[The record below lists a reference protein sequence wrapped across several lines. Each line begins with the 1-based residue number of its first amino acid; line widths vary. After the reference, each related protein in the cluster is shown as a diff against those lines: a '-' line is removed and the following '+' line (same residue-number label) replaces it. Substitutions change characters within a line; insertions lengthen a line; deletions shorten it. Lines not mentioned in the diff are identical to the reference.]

1 MGLQI
6 PMVMPI
12 QVQRFAPKSND
23 LTRKNLKDRDGSLK
37 FSRQN
42 KICKVQN
49 LFTPCIGSNEC
60 AQLTRRNQFRGMSV
74 MHASICIGCRI
85 WHHNTALQFLRN
97 TWIFYI
103 DAFLHHLGRHHHHLP
118 PSFSGSLYFF
128 LMFQPYRELVL
139 KHVFNIFN
147 YHSKWQSNQPWHYDR
162 MFSQIVYVM
171 KEPMVSISIHVLN
184 SI

>member
-23 LTRKNLKDRDGSLK
+23 LTRKNLRDRDGSLK

-74 MHASICIGCRI
+74 MHASICIGCPI

-97 TWIFYI
+97 TWTN
-103 DAFLHHLGRHHHHLP
+103 FLHWCIP
-118 PSFSGSLYFF
+118 PSPGSSPPSPSSIILWVTLLFPNVSTIPWTCIETCFQYFQ
-128 LMFQPYRELVL
+128 LSFQMTIKSTLAL
-139 KHVFNIFN
+139 
-147 YHSKWQSNQPWHYDR
+147 W
-162 MFSQIVYVM
+162 
-171 KEPMVSISIHVLN
+171 
-184 SI
+184 